1 MLINNKFN
9 TGYWIFLYKDMN
21 QCNRCRPRFLYISY
35 VKLTSYLQK
44 LFFLTF
50 SILGLVQYLKISL
63 KKHKKVQENQG
74 WWGGSFLFCVLISQ
88 NIVVKSFEN
97 IVMECVKN
105 VHGHVRNPLTP
116 PPCLPNQVLRKNR
129 KNKLFMGV
137 GRGWRGRVGER
148 KKILP
153 FQSILRLLNVKQN
166 K

>member
-116 PPCLPNQVLRKNR
+116 PLPAQPGFTEKS
-129 KNKLFMGV
+129 
-137 GRGWRGRVGER
+137 
-148 KKILP
+148 KK
-153 FQSILRLLNVKQN
+153 
-166 K
+166 